1 MCEEDFLFIC
11 INWSLLDRYDIN
23 YCSVVFVIFIVC
35 FNRFNRLL
43 WLIVLNVV
51 LRFSRISIEMSLLLE
66 VIRRLFVIFIKVVFV
81 L

>member
-35 FNRFNRLL
+35 FNRFNRIL
-43 WLIVLNVV
+43 WLIVSNVV